1 MIANKLK
8 RGDEVRVIAP
18 SRNLT
23 EVRQDVH
30 HHAVDFWAREGFN
43 LTFSQ
48 NSREVGKFHSSNISS
63 RVEDIHEAFLNPN
76 VKMIITCLGGFNA
89 NQLLRYLD
97 YDLIAKHP
105 KILCGFSDITALHN
119 AIYAKT
125 GLITYHGPHYGT
137 FTFDRE
143 AEYTRK
149 AFFDCV
155 MNENSIVTTPSEAA
169 VKYHA
174 IQEGTCEGTIIG
186 GNLCT
191 LNLLQ
196 GTPSVI
202 RGIIT
207 YIWVVVPMKGY
218 SAIAGSVALFIM
230 MLPLIVRSTE
240 ETMKILPASL
250 KEAGLALGGNNA
262 RVILKVQLPAAF
274 GGIFTGVLL
283 AVSRVIGETAPLMF
297 TALGCS
303 MIRFSIDKPISAVPL
318 LIWEFF
324 NDPNL
329 QSLIWGASLFL
340 LLFVLFLNLTAKK
353 IANKWNS

>member
-1 MIANKLK
+1 MQKKKLSQRLFIDRLVKGVVCVLAALTAVPLIAIIGEVLLKGYNQLSWSFFTEPTPTAYKVMMATAAGEPIPGGIANGIVGTVIML
-8 RGDEVRVIAP
+8 GMAVVIAVP
-18 SRNLT
+18 I
-23 EVRQDVH
+23 
-30 HHAVDFWAREGFN
+30 G
-43 LTFSQ
+43 
-48 NSREVGKFHSSNISS
+48 
-63 RVEDIHEAFLNPN
+63 
-76 VKMIITCLGGFNA
+76 
-89 NQLLRYLD
+89 
-97 YDLIAKHP
+97 
-105 KILCGFSDITALHN
+105 ILCGVYLAE
-119 AIYAKT
+119 
-125 GLITYHGPHYGT
+125 HGKSRFANTVSYLT
-137 FTFDRE
+137 D
-143 AEYTRK
+143 
-149 AFFDCV
+149 
-155 MNENSIVTTPSEAA
+155 
-169 VKYHA
+169 
-174 IQEGTCEGTIIG
+174 
-186 GNLCT
+186 
-191 LNLLQ
+191 LLQ

-202 RGIIT
+202 IGIIT